1 MTVSNDPDEI
11 RAEIERTR
19 SDLSENVNALAE
31 SVNPAHV
38 ASRQVDKVKGA
49 VAGAKDK
56 VMGSG
61 AGAKDKVMGTGADV
75 KDKVMSTGLLGGG
88 DDSGSPSMRDSAEA
102 KLGSAQSAVAGAPG
116 QLSAQARGNPMAAG
130 LIAFGVGLLAGSLLP
145 TSGAEQQ
152 AAVKVKDAATPM
164 LSDAAKEVSGSLKE
178 PAQQAVEAVKGTAT
192 DAASTVKDEGTSA
205 AADVK
210 GQAQDAK
217 ETVQKQ

>member
-1 MTVSNDPDEI
+1 MLMTTSNDPDEI

-19 SDLSENVNALAE
+19 SDLSENVNALAD

-49 VAGAKDK
+49 VFGVKDK
-56 VMGSG
+56 VMG
-61 AGAKDKVMGTGADV
+61 GTD
-75 KDKVMSTGLLGGG
+75 
-88 DDSGSPSMRDSAEA
+88 GSDAES
-102 KLGSAQSAVAGAPG
+102 KLSSAQSAVTGAPA
-116 QLSAQARGNPMAAG
+116 QLGAQARGNPLAAG

-145 TSGAEQQ
+145 ASSAEQQ
-152 AAVKVKDAATPM
+152 AAAKVKDAATPV
-164 LSDAAKEVSGSLKE
+164 LSDAAKQVSDNLKE
-178 PAQQAVEAVKGTAT
+178 PAQQAVEAVKSTAT

-217 ETVQKQ
+217 DAVAQQ

>member
-1 MTVSNDPDEI
+1 MTASNDPDEI

-19 SDLSENVNALAE
+19 SDLSENVNALAD

-49 VAGAKDK
+49 VFGVKDNVKDK
-56 VMGSG
+56 VMGSIHS
-61 AGAKDKVMGTGADV
+61 D
-75 KDKVMSTGLLGGG
+75 GG
-88 DDSGSPSMRDSAEA
+88 DSGSES
-102 KLGSAQSAVAGAPG
+102 KLSSAQSAVTGAPA
-116 QLSAQARGNPMAAG
+116 QLGAQARGNPMAAG

-145 TSGAEQQ
+145 TSSAEQQ
-152 AAVKVKDAATPM
+152 AATKVKDAATPV
-164 LSDAAKEVSGSLKE
+164 LSDAAKQVSDNLKE

-210 GQAQDAK
+210 SQAQDAK
-217 ETVQKQ
+217 ETVQQQ